1 MCVCLCVFVC
11 TYKLLSPLVV
21 IYVHA
26 LMADHFGLDDLSR
39 DYHWRR
45 QNLHQFPIALHPDV
59 GSCEISPTHGGMST
73 VGFVMDLFRQPHYC
87 DLVCEASLSSTEDTV
102 SYNMWFFAY
111 HSLPLPFPWCS
122 LRWDLCYSSVTW
134 GWTLHSQFLFVFCS
148 E

>member
-45 QNLHQFPIALHPDV
+45 QNLH
-59 GSCEISPTHGGMST
+59 
-73 VGFVMDLFRQPHYC
+73 
-87 DLVCEASLSSTEDTV
+87 
-102 SYNMWFFAY
+102 
-111 HSLPLPFPWCS
+111 
-122 LRWDLCYSSVTW
+122 
-134 GWTLHSQFLFVFCS
+134 
-148 E
+148 